1 MGTGCGSVEMAIVVP
16 VLVLMVFGML
26 EFGIAFKDKLDMSHA
41 VNQATRNATVLGTDD
56 YADIEIL
63 RALDAGL
70 KGDLGSIV
78 HVDIFLAAVD
88 GTPVDTKW
96 DRYTPDG
103 SACGWSPCPDPAL
116 GTAVYGS
123 PAGYKPCE
131 RDITL
136 DSGGVD
142 TIGVQVLYTHT
153 WVTGVLGLPAQTWH
167 ETARARMEPELF
179 GSGGASCP

>member
-1 MGTGCGSVEMAIVVP
+1 MRVGKTRGDRGERGAVAVEMAIVVP

-63 RALDAGL
+63 NALYAGL
-70 KGDLGSIV
+70 KGDLGAIV

-96 DRYTPDG
+96 DRSTPDG
-103 SACGWSPCPDPAL
+103 GACGWNPYPDPNL
-116 GTAVYGS
+116 GPAVYAR
-123 PAGYKPCE
+123 PPGYKPCH
-131 RDITL
+131 RALAL
-136 DSGGVD
+136 DADEDGPARPD
-142 TIGVQVLYTHT
+142 APKTHQR
-153 WVTGVLGLPAQTWH
+153 LRASIAQLKWQ
-167 ETARARMEPELF
+167 A
-179 GSGGASCP
+179 